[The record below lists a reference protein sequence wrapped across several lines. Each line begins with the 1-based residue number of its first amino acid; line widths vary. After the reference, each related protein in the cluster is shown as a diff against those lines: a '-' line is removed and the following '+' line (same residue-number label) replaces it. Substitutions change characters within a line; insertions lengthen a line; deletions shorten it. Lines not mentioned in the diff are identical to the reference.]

1 MESQYISLLIPYGL
15 LYVYIEN
22 LLKKLDIAFE
32 EILEKEESPNV
43 FVAMRGE
50 AKTED
55 EKIAVD
61 KMISMMLCLKMH
73 HVLRGKLY
81 A

>member
-1 MESQYISLLIPYGL
+1 MT
-15 LYVYIEN
+15 IEN

-50 AKTED
+50 AKTEE